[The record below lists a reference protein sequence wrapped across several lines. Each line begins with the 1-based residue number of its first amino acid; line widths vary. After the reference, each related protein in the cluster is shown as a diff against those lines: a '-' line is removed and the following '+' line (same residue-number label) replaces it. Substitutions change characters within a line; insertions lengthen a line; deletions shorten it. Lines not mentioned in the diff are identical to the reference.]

1 MQAGEWAGGQA
12 DLQADKQH
20 EQFQPDLTASSRLA
34 GPSRCSP
41 RSIWQGWL
49 VPHGSVTGLAFR
61 QPEKQKENVLEPL
74 LGSTYDMTEERI
86 VEDQQQD
93 YWHPG
98 SCHI

>member
-1 MQAGEWAGGQA
+1 
-12 DLQADKQH
+12 
-20 EQFQPDLTASSRLA
+20 
-34 GPSRCSP
+34 
-41 RSIWQGWL
+41 
-49 VPHGSVTGLAFR
+49 VTGLAFR